1 MNLNSAPHEIQR
13 IAPRAIQPMAAHH
26 TVARG
31 SVGGRELGWPNENLS
46 VFQHRVAMSN
56 TLLLMEVV
64 KLGGQRITEHTM
76 TYRELTI
83 GRTYKQV

>member
-1 MNLNSAPHEIQR
+1 
-13 IAPRAIQPMAAHH
+13 MAAHH

-31 SVGGRELGWPNENLS
+31 SVGGRELGRPNENLS

-56 TLLLMEVV
+56 TRMELYWKFW

-76 TYRELTI
+76 TYREPSISCTL
-83 GRTYKQV
+83 RRV